1 MFRMGKYGIIALL
14 GVLFLVV
21 FSACSDEGKSEKAA
35 PVDSLAFV
43 APGAQEW
50 ATLTLNSDTTIL
62 VVDTDTLKMWWSAEP
77 AIQFHGGTL
86 FANTQ
91 VVLSHFDGTVF
102 NPLEGF
108 SLNVPHDFVTVNVAE
123 WGTYDFQIQLTLS
136 DGRRILLAPSGG
148 LALLSQVTLGRSSS
162 STTLSSVALSSS
174 PNSSSSAALQVD
186 LQEGIWG
193 GNYTKGDTS
202 VTMLMQLNADQ
213 SLAQTMTYNWTL
225 PTAGC
230 RKLEYRGTWRQD
242 LWILT
247 LDRAT
252 VAEYSS
258 CSHEWMGASAN
269 LDEDPIAF
277 SLEFQDAN
285 GMDILAQWPE
295 ANDWVLL
302 SQ

>member
-1 MFRMGKYGIIALL
+1 MYRMGKCGIIVLL
-14 GVLFLVV
+14 GLVSLV
-21 FSACSDEGKSEKAA
+21 ALSACSDEAKSEKAA
-35 PVDSLAFV
+35 PIDSIAFV
-43 APGAQEW
+43 APGLQEW
-50 ATLTLNSDTTIL
+50 ASLTLNSDTTIL

-108 SLNVPHDFVTVNVAE
+108 SLDVPHDFVMVNVTE
-123 WGTYDFQIQLTLS
+123 WGKYDFQIHLTLS
-136 DGRRILLAPSGG
+136 DGRQILIAPSGG
-148 LALLSQVTLGRSSS
+148 LALVSQVTLGRSSS
-162 STTLSSVALSSS
+162 STTSSSVALGSSS
-174 PNSSSSAALQVD
+174 SSSSSATLQVI
-186 LQEGIWG
+186 LQQGIWG
-193 GNYTKGDTS
+193 GSYSKGDTS

-213 SLAQTMTYNWTL
+213 SLAQTVTYNWNL

-247 LDRAT
+247 LDRET

-258 CSHEWMGASAN
+258 CLHDWMGASTN
-269 LDEDPIAF
+269 LTEDPIAF

-285 GMDILAQWPE
+285 GMDILAQWPD
-295 ANDWVLL
+295 ANDWVQL